1 MSDSLQHLLEPGRR
15 EAVVADLAAVI
26 DSEVAD
32 KKGLS
37 GTAIKGGYN
46 TANKFKPGLVPHA
59 TDKLL
64 PEFVSALTP
73 FWDSRPGPR
82 SVTTWPPT
90 PMPPPRRCWPSPT
103 TTPHPRRHRWPRR
116 TTCCAARRR
125 RTSPTHSPVS
135 ATPSRRTPDLPAAAD
150 RGARS

>member
-73 FWDSRPGPR
+73 FWDSRPAG
-82 SVTTWPPT
+82 
-90 PMPPPRRCWPSPT
+90 
-103 TTPHPRRHRWPRR
+103 
-116 TTCCAARRR
+116 AAFGDHLAAN
-125 RTSPTHSPVS
+125 S
-135 ATPSRRTPDLPAAAD
+135 DAAAEALLAITD
-150 RGARS
+150 HHAASAKAPLAKAYNLLRGKAKENVADALPRVGDAIEKNA